1 MNVLEETDD
10 DASAQYSGG
19 RQRLCV
25 SQRNSAVDQGQ
36 VVAPD
41 DAPAQAAFALR
52 RMERVLARKGMGL
65 EDLTYVQLYL
75 RTMADYDAV
84 NEVYARMMPSPY
96 PARKVIVTAFAR
108 EHVCMEINGIAVQG
122 PKEHINLSEKE

>member
-1 MNVLEETDD
+1 MMLPLSTAVAVNGFVFL
-10 DASAQYSGG
+10 SGI
-19 RQRLCV
+19 
-25 SQRNSAVDQGQ
+25 APVDQGQ

-52 RMERVLARKGMGL
+52 RMERVLAWKGMGL

-122 PKEHINLSEKE
+122 SKEYINLSEKE